1 MDRNTL
7 EHESN
12 RPHHL
17 LHPIYL
23 LAPLDK
29 ILVQSISQA
38 RQLTDLTGGPSF
50 SSKYCTNNGLSTSTD
65 EQPQKNKKLHEK
77 QTYIE
82 LQANGFNVTCVL
94 EWLRLNTCQRR
105 NKIERRFCCKTIDL
119 EWISTI
125 NLITQRL
132 ILLRIVSDLR
142 SHSLSY
148 HTFETNHKT
157 KKTVN
162 ETIPHKPTKKKRIST
177 HLPF

>member
-1 MDRNTL
+1 M

-29 ILVQSISQA
+29 ILVQLGQSISQA

-94 EWLRLNTCQRR
+94 E
-105 NKIERRFCCKTIDL
+105 
-119 EWISTI
+119 
-125 NLITQRL
+125 
-132 ILLRIVSDLR
+132 
-142 SHSLSY
+142 
-148 HTFETNHKT
+148 
-157 KKTVN
+157 
-162 ETIPHKPTKKKRIST
+162 
-177 HLPF
+177 